1 MNKLLIADAGSTKIR
16 WALDNRIIAT
26 TQGVNPV
33 IASDDELKAAFD
45 AARQLTAG
53 LTVNAIRYYGAGCLP
68 HICPKVASIL
78 GSVFATSDVEVNSD
92 LLGAARAIHFN
103 RPGIACIMGT
113 GAVAGLYDG
122 TTMAYTAPALG
133 FILGDEGSGAALGK
147 RLAGDLFKGAL
158 PAALRDKFTS
168 DTGLDMAG
176 IISHVYRGEAPNR
189 FLGSLAPWIHA
200 NIGNDSLRD
209 MVVDEMT
216 RFLQRNVMQIPG
228 YSRYPIGFIGSV
240 AENFRSQLL
249 QAASTVDL
257 HISNIIADPM
267 ERLIKYHLL

>member
-1 MNKLLIADAGSTKIR
+1 MNELLIADAGSTKIR
-16 WALDNRIIAT
+16 WALDNRIIGT

-33 IASDDELKAAFD
+33 IASDKELKAAFD
-45 AARQLTAG
+45 TARQLTSG
-53 LTVNAIRYYGAGCLP
+53 LTVSAIRYYGAGCLP
-68 HICPKVASIL
+68 HICPKVAAIL
-78 GSVFATSDVEVNSD
+78 GEVFGTADVEVNSD
-92 LLGAARAIHFN
+92 LLGAARAIHGN
-103 RPGIACIMGT
+103 KPGIACIMGT
-113 GAVAGLYDG
+113 GAVAGVYDG
-122 TTMAYTAPALG
+122 SAMTYTAPALG

-158 PAALRDKFTS
+158 PAALRDKFIA

-176 IISHVYRGEAPNR
+176 IINRVYRGEAPNR

-200 NIGNDSLRD
+200 NIGNESLRD

-216 RFLQRNVMQIPG
+216 RFLRRNVMQIPG
-228 YSRYPIGFIGSV
+228 HRRYPIGFTGSV
-240 AENFRSQLL
+240 AAYFRPQLL

-267 ERLIKYHLL
+267 ERLIKYHQL